1 VPNSLGVIA
10 DREFV
15 DVAATVVISV
25 FAEVVAALTTK
36 SSRIL
41 VP

>member
-1 VPNSLGVIA
+1 MPNFLGVIA
-10 DREFV
+10 DRESV
-15 DVAATVVISV
+15 DVVVIYV
-25 FAEVVAALTTK
+25 FAGVVDALTTK